1 MKENLIEIKQA
12 ILANNCP
19 ECYAN
24 DTLSLTF
31 YQKNIKSAFLK
42 RTTDEISNSIICQK
56 CNSTIYPVQ
65 WTEDIE
71 RVYDFYLK
79 SLKPEKPSFK
89 LTGLSRALIII
100 AVLLLTTTVIA
111 LNFQDKFK
119 ELLGS
124 F

>member
-1 MKENLIEIKQA
+1 MKENLKEIKQA
-12 ILANNCP
+12 TLANNCP

-31 YQKNIKSAFLK
+31 YQKNVKSAFFK
-42 RTTDEISNSIICQK
+42 RATDEISNSIICQK

-71 RVYDFYLK
+71 RVYDFYFK
-79 SLKPEKPSFK
+79 SLEPEKPSFK
-89 LTGLSRALIII
+89 LTGLSKWLIII
-100 AVLLLTTTVIA
+100 AVLIVAAIIIA
-111 LNFQDKFK
+111 INFQVEFK

>member
-71 RVYDFYLK
+71 RVYDFYFK
-79 SLKPEKPSFK
+79 SLEPEKPSFK
-89 LTGLSRALIII
+89 LTGLSKWLITIAILIVAATII
-100 AVLLLTTTVIA
+100 AI
-111 LNFQDKFK
+111 NFQVEFK

>member
-1 MKENLIEIKQA
+1 MKENLKEIKQA
-12 ILANNCP
+12 TLANNCP

-31 YQKNIKSAFLK
+31 YQKNVMSAFFK
-42 RTTDEISNSIICQK
+42 RATDEISNTIICRK
-56 CNSTIYPVQ
+56 CESTIYPVQ

-79 SLKPEKPSFK
+79 SLEPDKTSFK
-89 LTGLSRALIII
+89 LTGLSKWLIVTALL
-100 AVLLLTTTVIA
+100 VLTIVIIA
-111 LNFQDKFK
+111 LNFQEQFRA
-119 ELLGS
+119 LLGS

>member
-1 MKENLIEIKQA
+1 MKENLKEIKQA
-12 ILANNCP
+12 TLANNCP

-31 YQKNIKSAFLK
+31 YQKNVKSAFFK
-42 RTTDEISNSIICQK
+42 RATDEISNSIICQK

-79 SLKPEKPSFK
+79 SLNPEKSSFK
-89 LTGLSRALIII
+89 LTGLSKWLIVI
-100 AVLLLTTTVIA
+100 AVMVVAATVIA
-111 LNFQDKFK
+111 INFQDKLK